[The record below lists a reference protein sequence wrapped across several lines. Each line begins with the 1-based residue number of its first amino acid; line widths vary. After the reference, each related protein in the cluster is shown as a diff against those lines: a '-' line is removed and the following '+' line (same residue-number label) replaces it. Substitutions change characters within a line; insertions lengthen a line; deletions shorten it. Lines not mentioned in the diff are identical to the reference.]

1 MNTLVSPKKKERMSN
16 FDLMKIISM
25 FFILIWHFIHNTYL
39 LDNTTGFLHF
49 SLVLLWFI
57 SIVHVNSFIISMGY
71 FQCEKRFK
79 FSRFLSLNNAAW
91 FYKVLFLIIFII
103 LGIEVSTLDK
113 VRLISPLTLYDQ
125 YWFLVTYL
133 ILYWLSPFLNIAIKN
148 MSKKTFRN
156 MIIVLFIF
164 SSILPTISGQ
174 LFYWNNYGHSIF
186 SFVLLYY
193 IGAYLKKYPINTNYY
208 FKNITTNSKRLFF
221 IVLFFA
227 LAIFNAFIYHYG
239 EELVLSS
246 SSILQEI
253 GNNFI
258 NSKLGFDNPLVIL
271 QTICFFLFF
280 STLDIKNKK
289 INYIASCTFAVYLIH
304 DNFLVRKELY
314 SLFFMF
320 GYEKSFIQ
328 IYGRI
333 FIMSILVF
341 VICTIIESIRKKI
354 FALFSKTKFSNYLR
368 TKFLDCM
375 RSLNIN
381 LNW

>member
-1 MNTLVSPKKKERMSN
+1 MV
-16 FDLMKIISM
+16 D
-25 FFILIWHFIHNTYL
+25 
-39 LDNTTGFLHF
+39 
-49 SLVLLWFI
+49 
-57 SIVHVNSFIISMGY
+57 
-71 FQCEKRFK
+71 
-79 FSRFLSLNNAAW
+79 
-91 FYKVLFLIIFII
+91 
-103 LGIEVSTLDK
+103 
-113 VRLISPLTLYDQ
+113 
-125 YWFLVTYL
+125 
-133 ILYWLSPFLNIAIKN
+133 FLN
-148 MSKKTFRN
+148 
-156 MIIVLFIF
+156 
-164 SSILPTISGQ
+164 
-174 LFYWNNYGHSIF
+174 
-186 SFVLLYY
+186 
-193 IGAYLKKYPINTNYY
+193 
-208 FKNITTNSKRLFF
+208 
-221 IVLFFA
+221 
-227 LAIFNAFIYHYG
+227 
-239 EELVLSS
+239 
-246 SSILQEI
+246 ILQEI